1 MEGKGLDPRIMVRI
15 LKIGRLAVLV
25 RVVLIAAGARY
36 GGGSIVQAFP
46 EAGIPAVLEKLAA
59 DYSEKGFKLRK
70 EHWIGKLKAGQARV
84 VKQQLFRGNEYWF
97 WAVVADGEHSLTV
110 EIFDDS
116 GNAVSLEK
124 LSDKGVSGARV
135 LPVKTATYLVKIE
148 AAKDDKVDAGEI
160 DWALAYGY
168 R

>member
-1 MEGKGLDPRIMVRI
+1 MERNKLAPRDMVRI
-15 LKIGRLAVLV
+15 LKRETMAVFV
-25 RVVLIAAGARY
+25 RVVLVAMGMGY
-36 GGGSIVQAFP
+36 GGGVIDQAFS
-46 EAGIPAVLEKLAA
+46 EIGIPAVLKQLAA

-70 EHWIGKLKAGQARV
+70 EHWSGKLEAGQARV

-97 WAVVADGEHSLTV
+97 WAADANGGHSLAV

-124 LSDKGVSGARV
+124 FSDKGVSGARV
-135 LPVKTATYLVKIE
+135 LPVKTATYLVKVE
-148 AAKDDKVDAGEI
+148 ADMGNQAVAGEI